1 METFSY
7 QIHKIE
13 NDHGEK
19 IEVANH
25 PNMIVYLPVD
35 RPLQKYD
42 IMRIKLFDKEKI
54 L

>member
-7 QIHKIE
+7 QIHTIE
-13 NDHGEK
+13 NENLEK

-35 RPLQKYD
+35 RPLEMFD
-42 IMRIKLFDKEKI
+42 MMRVKSFDK
-54 L
+54 